1 MLSSFIQFDG
11 NLQFERL
18 IHFQPMMDS
27 KSIELNHID
36 PLSKFYVF
44 EAVTRTGEID
54 KFVIWNRTVVKYS
67 RGKVQHIFM
76 RKHESIKMRDNKS
89 LNLGNSEIRMV
100 DDQLTISRTGKK
112 NYYQG

>member
-1 MLSSFIQFDG
+1 
-11 NLQFERL
+11 
-18 IHFQPMMDS
+18 
-27 KSIELNHID
+27 
-36 PLSKFYVF
+36 
-44 EAVTRTGEID
+44 
-54 KFVIWNRTVVKYS
+54 
-67 RGKVQHIFM
+67 M